1 MQFSQKGGFRMSRRI
16 TCLILC
22 CILLLS
28 CAVTAYAETA
38 AVNVTSYSTV
48 TSNGECQVSITVT
61 IRLEEA
67 VSNLSFPLPREAQ
80 NVKKDGSMAHT
91 TKTANATLVDLSSSI
106 GNLIGTFT
114 MRFEYTLPNAV
125 KNVVDEEGKSNLVL
139 ELPLLSG
146 FAYPVESLDYTVT
159 LPGQIENTPNYT
171 SIYHQESIKSY
182 LTSAVN
188 GNMISGSIR
197 TLLEDH
203 EEFTMTLDV
212 PEEMFPSV
220 STYHR
225 VGNPEIV
232 PMCII
237 AAVALLY
244 WLIFLRTFPVF
255 PQPQK
260 AIPTG
265 LNAGEIGCRLTLTGA
280 DLTMM
285 VFTWGQLGYLTIE
298 LNDKGRV
305 FLHKRMEMGNER
317 SLFEVRIFRTLFKN
331 RSYVEATSSFYAK
344 LSRRTA
350 AMIPGDKSM
359 LLPASGNMTIFRFIC
374 CSIHIFGGI
383 CLAMNITSLGVLQVL
398 LSIALAGVGV
408 LAAWL
413 IQAAVYRIHLREY
426 TALVVGIIAF
436 VIWNV
441 LGLLAGQIL
450 ITLVTGLVQ
459 ILAGIAAAYGG
470 RRSEVGRQNLKDILG
485 LRKFLKDMP
494 KEELQQLRRS
504 DPDFFYNMAPYAMAL
519 GLGKQFAQQF
529 NDRPIGPCP
538 YLTTNIQGRLN
549 AQDWMLIMQETA
561 GAMDSL
567 RKRMDM
573 ERWSIIQ
580 VR

>member
-1 MQFSQKGGFRMSRRI
+1 MLFYQKGGFGMKRRVV
-16 TCLILC
+16 CLILC
-22 CILLLS
+22 TILLLS
-28 CAVTAYAETA
+28 CAVTAYAQTA
-38 AVNVTSYSTV
+38 AINVTSYSTV
-48 TSNGECQVSITVT
+48 TSNGECQVSVTVT
-61 IRLEEA
+61 VRMEEA
-67 VSNLSFPLPREAQ
+67 VSNLSFPLPKDAQ

-91 TKTANATLVDLSSSI
+91 TKTANATLVDLSNSI

-125 KNVVDEEGKSNLVL
+125 KNVVDEDGKTHLML

-146 FAYPVESLDYTVT
+146 FAYPVESIDFTVT
-159 LPGQIENTPNYT
+159 LPGQIESKPNYT

-203 EEFTMTLDV
+203 EEFTMTMEV
-212 PEEMFPSV
+212 PPEMFPGV

-237 AAVALLY
+237 AGVALLY
-244 WLIFLRTFPVF
+244 WLIFLRTLPVL
-255 PQPQK
+255 PEPQK
-260 AIPTG
+260 AVPTG
-265 LNAGEIGCRLTLTGA
+265 LSAGEIGCRLTLTGA

-285 VFTWGQLGYLTIE
+285 VFTWGQLGYLTME

-305 FLHKRMEMGNER
+305 ILHKRMEMGNER
-317 SLFEVRIFRTLFKN
+317 NLFEVRIFRTLFGN

-344 LSRRTA
+344 LSRRTS

-359 LLPASGNMTIFRFIC
+359 LLPASGNMTVFRLIS

-398 LSIALAGVGV
+398 LSIALAGVGM

-413 IQAAVYRIHLREY
+413 IQSSVYHIHLRENISLIVGIV
-426 TALVVGIIAF
+426 ALVV
-436 VIWNV
+436 WNAAGV
-441 LGLLAGQIL
+441 LAGQIL
-450 ITLVTGLVQ
+450 ITLVTTLVQ

-470 RRSEVGRQNLKDILG
+470 RRSEVGRQNLKQILG
-485 LRKFLKDMP
+485 LRKFLKEMP
-494 KEELQQLRRS
+494 EEDLQQLRRS

-519 GLGKQFAQQF
+519 GLGKQFAEQF
-529 NDRPIGPCP
+529 NDKPIGPCP

-573 ERWSIIQ
+573 ERWAVIQ

>member
-1 MQFSQKGGFRMSRRI
+1 MSRRI
-16 TCLILC
+16 ICLILC
-22 CILLLS
+22 SLLLLT

-48 TSNGECQVSITVT
+48 TSNGECQVSVTVT

-91 TKTANATLVDLSSSI
+91 TKTANATLVDLSGSLS
-106 GNLIGTFT
+106 NLIGTFT

-125 KNVVDEEGKSNLVL
+125 KNVVDEEGKGHLVL

-146 FAYPVESLDYTVT
+146 FAYPVESLDFTVT

-203 EEFTMTLDV
+203 EELTMTLDV

-237 AAVALLY
+237 AGVALLY

-255 PQPQK
+255 PKPQK

-285 VFTWGQLGYLTIE
+285 VFTWGQLGYLTME
-298 LNDKGRV
+298 LTDKGRV
-305 FLHKRMEMGNER
+305 ILHKRMEMGNER
-317 SLFEVRIFRTLFKN
+317 SLFEVRVFRTLFNN

-350 AMIPGDKSM
+350 AMIPGDSSM
-359 LLPASGNMTIFRFIC
+359 LMKASGNTKLFRLIC
-374 CSIHIFGGI
+374 CSIHIFGGV
-383 CLAMNITSLGVLQVL
+383 CLAMNMTSLGIVQVL
-398 LSIALAGVGV
+398 LSIGLAGVGV

-413 IQAAVYRIHLREY
+413 IQAAVYRVHLREH
-426 TALVVGIIAF
+426 TALVAGIIAF
-436 VIWNV
+436 VVWNV
-441 LGLLAGQIL
+441 FGLLAGQIL

-459 ILAGIAAAYGG
+459 IIAGIAAAYGG

-485 LRKFLKDMP
+485 LRKFLKEMP

-519 GLGKQFAQQF
+519 GLGRQFADQF

-538 YLTTNIQGRLN
+538 YLTTNIRGRLN
-549 AQDWMLIMQETA
+549 ARDWMLIMQETA

>member
-1 MQFSQKGGFRMSRRI
+1 MSRRI
-16 TCLILC
+16 ICLILC
-22 CILLLS
+22 SLLLLT

-48 TSNGECQVSITVT
+48 TSNGECQVSVTVT

-91 TKTANATLVDLSSSI
+91 TKTANATLVDLSNSI

-125 KNVVDEEGKSNLVL
+125 KNVVDEEGKGHLVL

-146 FAYPVESLDYTVT
+146 FAYPVESLDFTVT

-203 EEFTMTLDV
+203 EELTMTLDV

-255 PQPQK
+255 PKPQK
-260 AIPTG
+260 AIPSG

-285 VFTWGQLGYLTIE
+285 VFTWGQLGYLTME
-298 LNDKGRV
+298 LTDKGRV
-305 FLHKRMEMGNER
+305 ILHKRMEMGNER
-317 SLFEVRIFRTLFKN
+317 SLFEVRVFRTLFNN

-350 AMIPGDKSM
+350 AMIPGDSSM
-359 LLPASGNMTIFRFIC
+359 LMKASGNTKLFRLIC

-383 CLAMNITSLGVLQVL
+383 CLAMNMTSLGIVQIL
-398 LSIALAGVGV
+398 LSIGLAGVGV

-413 IQAAVYRIHLREY
+413 IQAAVYRVHLREH
-426 TALVVGIIAF
+426 TALVAGIIAF
-436 VIWNV
+436 VVWNV
-441 LGLLAGQIL
+441 FGLLAGQIL

-485 LRKFLKDMP
+485 LRKFLKEMP

-519 GLGKQFAQQF
+519 GLGRQFADQF

-538 YLTTNIQGRLN
+538 YLTTNIRGRLN
-549 AQDWMLIMQETA
+549 ARDWMLIMQETA

>member
-1 MQFSQKGGFRMSRRI
+1 MSRRI
-16 TCLILC
+16 ICLILC
-22 CILLLS
+22 SLLLLT

-48 TSNGECQVSITVT
+48 TSNGECQVSVTVT

-91 TKTANATLVDLSSSI
+91 TKTANATLVDLSNSI

-125 KNVVDEEGKSNLVL
+125 KNVVDEEGKTHLEL

-146 FAYPVESLDYTVT
+146 FAYPVESLDFTVT

-203 EEFTMTLDV
+203 EELTMTLDV

-237 AAVALLY
+237 AGVALLY

-255 PQPQK
+255 PKSQK
-260 AIPTG
+260 AIPSG

-285 VFTWGQLGYLTIE
+285 VFTWGQLGYLTME
-298 LNDKGRV
+298 LTDKGRV
-305 FLHKRMEMGNER
+305 ILHKRMEMGNER
-317 SLFEVRIFRTLFKN
+317 SLFEVRVFRTLFNN

-350 AMIPGDKSM
+350 AMIPGDSSM
-359 LLPASGNMTIFRFIC
+359 LMKASGNTKLFRLIC
-374 CSIHIFGGI
+374 CSIHIFGGV
-383 CLAMNITSLGVLQVL
+383 CLAMNMTSLGIVQVL
-398 LSIALAGVGV
+398 LSIGLAGVGV

-413 IQAAVYRIHLREY
+413 IQAAVYRVHLREH
-426 TALVVGIIAF
+426 TALVAGIIAF
-436 VIWNV
+436 VVWNV
-441 LGLLAGQIL
+441 FGLLAGQIL

-485 LRKFLKDMP
+485 LRKFLKEMP

-519 GLGKQFAQQF
+519 GLGRQFADQF

-538 YLTTNIQGRLN
+538 YLTTNIRGRLN
-549 AQDWMLIMQETA
+549 ARDWMLIMQETA

>member
-1 MQFSQKGGFRMSRRI
+1 MLFCQKGGFGMKRRVI
-16 TCLILC
+16 CLILC
-22 CILLLS
+22 YILLLS
-28 CAVTAYAETA
+28 CAITAYAETA

-48 TSNGECQVSITVT
+48 TSNGECQVSVTVT

-67 VSNLSFPLPREAQ
+67 VSNLSFPLPRDAQ

-91 TKTANATLVDLSSSI
+91 TKTANATLVDLSGSI

-125 KNVVDEEGKSNLVL
+125 RNVVDEEGKGQLVL

-146 FAYPVESLDYTVT
+146 FAYPVESLDFTVT

-171 SIYHQESIKSY
+171 SIYHQESIKTY

-203 EEFTMTLDV
+203 EELSMTLNV

-237 AAVALLY
+237 AGVALLY
-244 WLIFLRTFPVF
+244 WLIFLRTMPVL
-255 PQPQK
+255 PQTQK
-260 AIPTG
+260 AVPTG
-265 LNAGEIGCRLTLTGA
+265 LSAGEIGCRLTLTGA

-285 VFTWGQLGYLTIE
+285 VFTWGQLGYLGME
-298 LNDKGRV
+298 LTDKGRV
-305 FLHKRMEMGNER
+305 ILHKRMEMGNER
-317 SLFEVRIFRTLFKN
+317 SLFEVRVFRNLFGN
-331 RSYVEATSSFYAK
+331 RSYVEATSSYYAK

-350 AMIPGDKSM
+350 AMVPGDKSM
-359 LLPASGNMTIFRFIC
+359 LLPASGNMTVFRLIC

-383 CLAMNITSLGVLQVL
+383 CLAMNMTSLGVLQVL
-398 LSIALAGVGV
+398 LSIAIAGIGV

-413 IQAAVYRIHLREY
+413 IQAAVYHIHLREL
-426 TALVVGIIAF
+426 TPLIVGIIAF

-441 LGLLAGQIL
+441 LGALAGQIL
-450 ITLVTGLVQ
+450 VTLVTGLAQ
-459 ILAGIAAAYGG
+459 IIAGIASAYGG
-470 RRSEVGRQNLKDILG
+470 RRSEVGRQNLKQILG
-485 LRKFLKDMP
+485 LRKFLKEMP
-494 KEELQQLRRS
+494 KEDLQQLRRS
-504 DPDFFYNMAPYAMAL
+504 DPDFFYNMAPYAMAM
-519 GLGKQFAQQF
+519 GLGKQFAEQF

-538 YLTTNIQGRLN
+538 YLRTNIQGRLN

-573 ERWSIIQ
+573 ERWSVIQ

>member
-1 MQFSQKGGFRMSRRI
+1 MSRRI

-48 TSNGECQVSITVT
+48 TSNGECQVAITVT
-61 IRLEEA
+61 IRLDEA
-67 VSNLSFPLPREAQ
+67 VNNLSFPLPREAQ

-106 GNLIGTFT
+106 GNPIGTFT

-125 KNVVDEEGKSNLVL
+125 KNVVDEEGKTHLEL

-203 EEFTMTLDV
+203 EELTMTLDV

-255 PQPQK
+255 PKPQK
-260 AIPTG
+260 AIPSG

-285 VFTWGQLGYLTIE
+285 VFTWGQLGYLTME
-298 LNDKGRV
+298 LTDKGRV
-305 FLHKRMEMGNER
+305 ILHKRMEMGNER
-317 SLFEVRIFRTLFKN
+317 SLFEVRVFRNLFNN

-350 AMIPGDKSM
+350 AMIPGDSSM
-359 LLPASGNMTIFRFIC
+359 LMKASGNTKLFRLIC
-374 CSIHIFGGI
+374 CSIHIFGGV
-383 CLAMNITSLGVLQVL
+383 CLAMNMTSLGIVQVL
-398 LSIALAGVGV
+398 LSIGLAGVGV

-413 IQAAVYRIHLREY
+413 IQAAVYRVHLREH
-426 TALVVGIIAF
+426 TALVAGIIAF
-436 VIWNV
+436 VVWNV
-441 LGLLAGQIL
+441 FGLLAGQIL

-485 LRKFLKDMP
+485 LRKFLKEMP

-519 GLGKQFAQQF
+519 GLGRQFADQF

-538 YLTTNIQGRLN
+538 YLTTNIRGRLN
-549 AQDWMLIMQETA
+549 ARDWMLIMQETA

>member
-1 MQFSQKGGFRMSRRI
+1 MSRRI
-16 TCLILC
+16 ICLILC
-22 CILLLS
+22 SLLLLT

-48 TSNGECQVSITVT
+48 TSNGECQVSVTVT

-91 TKTANATLVDLSSSI
+91 SKTANATLVDLSGSLS
-106 GNLIGTFT
+106 NLIGTFT

-125 KNVVDEEGKSNLVL
+125 KNVVDEEGKTHLEL

-203 EEFTMTLDV
+203 EELTMTLDV

-237 AAVALLY
+237 AGVALLY

-255 PQPQK
+255 PKPQK
-260 AIPTG
+260 AIPSG

-285 VFTWGQLGYLTIE
+285 VFTWGQLGYLTME
-298 LNDKGRV
+298 LTDKGRV
-305 FLHKRMEMGNER
+305 ILHKRMEMGNER
-317 SLFEVRIFRTLFKN
+317 SLFEVRIFRTLFNN

-350 AMIPGDKSM
+350 AMIPGDSSM
-359 LLPASGNMTIFRFIC
+359 LMKASGNTKLFRLIC
-374 CSIHIFGGI
+374 CSIHIFGGV
-383 CLAMNITSLGVLQVL
+383 CLAMNMTSLGIVQVL
-398 LSIALAGVGV
+398 LSIGLAGVGV

-413 IQAAVYRIHLREY
+413 IQAAVYRVHLREH
-426 TALVVGIIAF
+426 TALVAGIIAF
-436 VIWNV
+436 VVWNV
-441 LGLLAGQIL
+441 FGLLAGQIL

-485 LRKFLKDMP
+485 LRKFLKEMP

-519 GLGKQFAQQF
+519 GLGRQFADQF

-538 YLTTNIQGRLN
+538 YLTTNIRGRLN
-549 AQDWMLIMQETA
+549 ARDWMLIMQETA

>member
-1 MQFSQKGGFRMSRRI
+1 MSRRI
-16 TCLILC
+16 ICLILC
-22 CILLLS
+22 SLLLLT

-48 TSNGECQVSITVT
+48 TSNGECQVSVTVT

-91 TKTANATLVDLSSSI
+91 TKTANATLVDLSNSI

-125 KNVVDEEGKSNLVL
+125 KNVVDEEGKGHLVL

-146 FAYPVESLDYTVT
+146 FAYPVESLDFTVT

-203 EEFTMTLDV
+203 EELTMTLDV

-255 PQPQK
+255 PKPQK
-260 AIPTG
+260 AIPSG

-285 VFTWGQLGYLTIE
+285 VFTWGQLGYLTME
-298 LNDKGRV
+298 LTDKGRV
-305 FLHKRMEMGNER
+305 ILHKRMEMGNER
-317 SLFEVRIFRTLFKN
+317 SLFEVRVFRTLFNN

-350 AMIPGDKSM
+350 AMIPGDSSM
-359 LLPASGNMTIFRFIC
+359 LMKASGNTKLFRLIC
-374 CSIHIFGGI
+374 CSIHIFGGV
-383 CLAMNITSLGVLQVL
+383 CLAMNMTSLGIVQVL
-398 LSIALAGVGV
+398 LSIGLAGVGV

-413 IQAAVYRIHLREY
+413 IQAAVYRVHLREH
-426 TALVVGIIAF
+426 TALVAGIIAF
-436 VIWNV
+436 VVWNV
-441 LGLLAGQIL
+441 FGLLAGQIL

-485 LRKFLKDMP
+485 LRKFLKEMP

-519 GLGKQFAQQF
+519 GLGRQFADQF

-538 YLTTNIQGRLN
+538 YLTTNIRGRLN
-549 AQDWMLIMQETA
+549 ARDWMLIMQETA

>member
-1 MQFSQKGGFRMSRRI
+1 MSRRI
-16 TCLILC
+16 ICLILC
-22 CILLLS
+22 SLLLLT

-48 TSNGECQVSITVT
+48 TSNGECQVSVTVT

-91 TKTANATLVDLSSSI
+91 TKTANATLVDLSNSI

-125 KNVVDEEGKSNLVL
+125 KNVVDEEGKGRLVL

-146 FAYPVESLDYTVT
+146 FAYPVESLDFTVT

-255 PQPQK
+255 PKPQK
-260 AIPTG
+260 AIPSG

-285 VFTWGQLGYLTIE
+285 VFTWGQLGYLTME
-298 LNDKGRV
+298 LTDKGRV
-305 FLHKRMEMGNER
+305 ILHKRMEMGNER
-317 SLFEVRIFRTLFKN
+317 SLFEVRVFRTLFNN

-350 AMIPGDKSM
+350 AMIPGDSSM
-359 LLPASGNMTIFRFIC
+359 LMKASGNTKLFRLIC
-374 CSIHIFGGI
+374 CSIHIFGGV
-383 CLAMNITSLGVLQVL
+383 CLAMNMTSLGIVQVL
-398 LSIALAGVGV
+398 LSIGLAGVGV

-413 IQAAVYRIHLREY
+413 IQAAVYRVHLREH
-426 TALVVGIIAF
+426 TALVAGIIAF
-436 VIWNV
+436 VVWNV
-441 LGLLAGQIL
+441 FGLLAGQIL

-485 LRKFLKDMP
+485 LRKFLKEMP

-519 GLGKQFAQQF
+519 GLGRQFADQF

-538 YLTTNIQGRLN
+538 YLTTNIRGRLN
-549 AQDWMLIMQETA
+549 ARDWMLIMQETA

>member
-1 MQFSQKGGFRMSRRI
+1 MSRRI
-16 TCLILC
+16 ICLILC
-22 CILLLS
+22 SLLLLT

-48 TSNGECQVSITVT
+48 TSNGECQVSVTVT

-91 TKTANATLVDLSSSI
+91 TKTANATLVDLSNSI

-125 KNVVDEEGKSNLVL
+125 KNVVDEEGKGHLVL

-146 FAYPVESLDYTVT
+146 FAYPVESLDFTVT

-203 EEFTMTLDV
+203 EEFTMTLVV

-255 PQPQK
+255 PKSQK

-285 VFTWGQLGYLTIE
+285 VFTWGQLGYLTME
-298 LNDKGRV
+298 LTDKGRV
-305 FLHKRMEMGNER
+305 ILHKRMEMGNER
-317 SLFEVRIFRTLFKN
+317 SLFEVRVFRTLFNN

-350 AMIPGDKSM
+350 AMIPGDSSM
-359 LLPASGNMTIFRFIC
+359 LMKASGNTKLFRLIC

-383 CLAMNITSLGVLQVL
+383 CLAMNMTSLGIVQIL
-398 LSIALAGVGV
+398 LSIGLAGVGV

-413 IQAAVYRIHLREY
+413 IQAAVYRVHLREH
-426 TALVVGIIAF
+426 TALVAGIIAF
-436 VIWNV
+436 VVWNV
-441 LGLLAGQIL
+441 FGLLAGQIL

-485 LRKFLKDMP
+485 LRKFLKEMP

-519 GLGKQFAQQF
+519 GLGRQFADQF

-538 YLTTNIQGRLN
+538 YLTTNIRGRLN
-549 AQDWMLIMQETA
+549 ARDWMLIMQETA

>member
-1 MQFSQKGGFRMSRRI
+1 MSRRI
-16 TCLILC
+16 ICLILC
-22 CILLLS
+22 SLLLLT

-48 TSNGECQVSITVT
+48 TSNGECQVSVTVT

-91 TKTANATLVDLSSSI
+91 TKTANATLVDLSNSI

-125 KNVVDEEGKSNLVL
+125 KNVVDEEGKTHLEL

-146 FAYPVESLDYTVT
+146 FAYPVESLDFTVT

-203 EEFTMTLDV
+203 EELTMTLDV

-237 AAVALLY
+237 AGVALLY

-255 PQPQK
+255 PKPQK
-260 AIPTG
+260 AIPSG

-285 VFTWGQLGYLTIE
+285 VFTWGQLGYLTME
-298 LNDKGRV
+298 LTDKGRV
-305 FLHKRMEMGNER
+305 ILHKRMEMGNER
-317 SLFEVRIFRTLFKN
+317 SLFEVRVFRTLFNN

-350 AMIPGDKSM
+350 AMIPGDSSM
-359 LLPASGNMTIFRFIC
+359 LMKASGNTKLFRLIC
-374 CSIHIFGGI
+374 CSIHIFSGI
-383 CLAMNITSLGVLQVL
+383 CLAMNMTSLGIVQVL
-398 LSIALAGVGV
+398 LSIGLAGVGV

-413 IQAAVYRIHLREY
+413 IQAAVYRVHLREH
-426 TALVVGIIAF
+426 TALVAGIIAF
-436 VIWNV
+436 VVWNV

-450 ITLVTGLVQ
+450 ITLVTGLAQ

-519 GLGKQFAQQF
+519 GLGRQFADQF

-538 YLTTNIQGRLN
+538 YLTTNIRGRLN
-549 AQDWMLIMQETA
+549 ARDWMLIMQETA

>member
-1 MQFSQKGGFRMSRRI
+1 MSRRI
-16 TCLILC
+16 ICLILC
-22 CILLLS
+22 SLLLLT

-48 TSNGECQVSITVT
+48 TSNGECQVSVTVT

-91 TKTANATLVDLSSSI
+91 TKTANATLVDLSNSI

-125 KNVVDEEGKSNLVL
+125 KNVVDEEGKGHLVL

-146 FAYPVESLDYTVT
+146 FAYPVESLDFTVT

-203 EEFTMTLDV
+203 EEFTMMLDV

-255 PQPQK
+255 PKPQK
-260 AIPTG
+260 AIPSG

-285 VFTWGQLGYLTIE
+285 VFTWGQLGYLTME
-298 LNDKGRV
+298 LTDKGRV
-305 FLHKRMEMGNER
+305 ILHKRMEMGNER
-317 SLFEVRIFRTLFKN
+317 SLFEVRVFRTLFNN

-350 AMIPGDKSM
+350 AMIPGDSSM
-359 LLPASGNMTIFRFIC
+359 LMKASGNTKLFRLIC

-383 CLAMNITSLGVLQVL
+383 CLAMNITSLGIVQVL
-398 LSIALAGVGV
+398 LSIGLAGVGV

-413 IQAAVYRIHLREY
+413 IQAAVYRVHLREH
-426 TALVVGIIAF
+426 TALVAGIIAF
-436 VIWNV
+436 VVWNV
-441 LGLLAGQIL
+441 FGLLAGQIL

-485 LRKFLKDMP
+485 LRKFLKEMP

-519 GLGKQFAQQF
+519 GLGRQFADQF

-538 YLTTNIQGRLN
+538 YLTTNIRGRLN
-549 AQDWMLIMQETA
+549 ARDWMLIMQETA